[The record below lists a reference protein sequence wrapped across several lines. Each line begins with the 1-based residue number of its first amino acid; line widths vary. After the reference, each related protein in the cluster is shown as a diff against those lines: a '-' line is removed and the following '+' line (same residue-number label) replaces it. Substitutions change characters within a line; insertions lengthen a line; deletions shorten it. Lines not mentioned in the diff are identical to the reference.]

1 MTSTVETSTVRTPT
15 FAESINATLADLLE
29 HEPALLLLG
38 EDIGRLGGVF
48 RVTRGLRERFGAE
61 RVRDALLAESTIVGQ
76 AVGMTMS
83 GLVPICEIQF
93 DGFTYPAVNQ
103 LVTQASRIGYR
114 WNGQVSPSL
123 VVRIPTGGGF
133 RGVEHHSE
141 SNEALFARYPGISV
155 ACPSTGED
163 ADQVLRHAVTLG
175 SPVVVYE
182 PIRLYW
188 RRDTPVRDPEPARSP
203 TAARIVRRG
212 TELTIA
218 TFGAITHEVLEA
230 AHDLAPDVDVEVV
243 DLRWVAP
250 LDMDTV
256 LESVTRTGR
265 LLIVHEGSKD
275 VGIGAEIAAE
285 VAERGFDTLR
295 APIRRLA
302 PERRIYPPAN
312 FESEYLIGVQEIK
325 DEVLV
330 MTK

>member
-1 MTSTVETSTVRTPT
+1 MSTVRSASL
-15 FAESINATLADLLE
+15 AESINTALADLLE
-29 HEPALLLLG
+29 QEPRLLLLG

-48 RVTRGLRERFGAE
+48 RVTRGLQERFGKD

-76 AVGMTMS
+76 AVGMAMS
-83 GLVPICEIQF
+83 GLVPVCEIQF

-103 LVTQASRIGYR
+103 LVTQAARIGGR

-141 SNEALFARYPGISV
+141 SNEALFARLPGISV

-163 ADQVLRHAVTLG
+163 ADQILRYAVTLG
-175 SPVVVYE
+175 SPVVMYE

-188 RRDTPVRDPEPARSP
+188 QRNTPARAPEPARSP
-203 TAARIVRRG
+203 TAARVVRRG
-212 TELTIA
+212 TDLTIA
-218 TFGAITHEVLEA
+218 TYGAITHEVLEA
-230 AHDLAPDVDVEVV
+230 AHALDPDVDVEVV

-256 LESVTRTGR
+256 LGSVARTGR

-275 VGIGAEIAAE
+275 VGIGAEIAAA
-285 VAERGFDTLR
+285 VAERGFDALR
-295 APIRRLA
+295 GPVRRLA
-302 PERRIYPPAN
+302 PDRRAYPPAD
-312 FESEYLIGVQEIK
+312 FEKGYLIGVQEIK

>member
-1 MTSTVETSTVRTPT
+1 MSTVRSAGL
-15 FAESINATLADLLE
+15 AESINATLADLLE
-29 HEPALLLLG
+29 QDPRLLLLG

-48 RVTRGLRERFGAE
+48 RVTRGLRDRFGKD
-61 RVRDALLAESTIVGQ
+61 RVRDALLAESSIVGQ
-76 AVGMTMS
+76 AVGMAMS
-83 GLVPICEIQF
+83 GLVPVCEIQF

-103 LVTQASRIGYR
+103 LVTQAARIGGR

-141 SNEALFARYPGISV
+141 SNEALFARVPGISV

-163 ADQVLRHAVTLG
+163 ADQILRYAVTLG
-175 SPVVVYE
+175 SPVVLYE

-188 RRDTPVRDPEPARSP
+188 RKNTPVRDPEPARSP

-212 TELTIA
+212 ADLTVA
-218 TFGAITHEVLEA
+218 TYGAITHEVLEA
-230 AHDLAPDVDVEVV
+230 AHALSPGIDVEVV

-256 LESVTRTGR
+256 LESVARTGR

-275 VGIGAEIAAE
+275 VGIGAEIAAT
-285 VAERGFDTLR
+285 VAERGFGTLR
-295 APIRRLA
+295 RPVRRLA
-302 PERRIYPPAN
+302 PDRRSYPPADL
-312 FESEYLIGVQEIK
+312 EADYLIGVPEIK
-325 DEVLV
+325 KEVLV
-330 MTK
+330 MTE

>member
-1 MTSTVETSTVRTPT
+1 MTGTVRSPCL
-15 FAESINATLADLLE
+15 AESINTALADLLDQD
-29 HEPALLLLG
+29 PRLVLIG

-48 RVTRGLRERFGAE
+48 RVTRGLRERFGAD

-76 AVGMTMS
+76 AVGMAMS
-83 GLVPICEIQF
+83 GLVPVCEIQF

-103 LVTQASRIGYR
+103 LVTQAARVGGR
-114 WNGQVSPSL
+114 WNGRISPSL
-123 VVRIPTGGGF
+123 VVRIPTAGGF
-133 RGVEHHSE
+133 RGVEHHND
-141 SNEALFARYPGISV
+141 SNEALFARVPGISV

-163 ADQVLRHAVTLG
+163 ADQILRYAVALG

-188 RRDTPVRDPEPARSP
+188 RRSSPPRSAEPARSP
-203 TAARIVRRG
+203 TAARVVRRG
-212 TELTIA
+212 TDLTVA
-218 TFGAITHEVLEA
+218 TYGAITDEVLEA

-256 LESVTRTGR
+256 LESVGRTGR
-265 LLIVHEGSKD
+265 LLVVHEATKD
-275 VGIGAEIAAE
+275 VGIGAEIAAS
-285 VAERGFDTLR
+285 VAEYGHDALRG
-295 APIRRLA
+295 PVRRLA
-302 PERRIYPPAN
+302 PDRRAYPPGD
-312 FESEYLIGVQEIK
+312 FEKDYMIGVREIR

>member
-1 MTSTVETSTVRTPT
+1 MISTGRPAGL
-15 FAESINATLADLLE
+15 AESINATLADLLE
-29 HEPALLLLG
+29 QEPRLLLLG

-48 RVTRGLRERFGAE
+48 RVTRGLRERFGE
-61 RVRDALLAESTIVGQ
+61 DRVRDSLLAESTIVGQ
-76 AVGMTMS
+76 AVGMAMS
-83 GLVPICEIQF
+83 GLVPVCEIQF

-103 LVTQASRIGYR
+103 LVTQAARIGDR
-114 WNGQVSPSL
+114 SNGQLRPSL
-123 VVRIPTGGGF
+123 VVRIPTGGGV

-141 SNEALFARYPGISV
+141 SNEAIFARVPGISV

-163 ADQVLRHAVTLG
+163 ADQILRYAVTLG

-188 RRDTPVRDPEPARSP
+188 RRHTPARDPEPARSP
-203 TAARIVRRG
+203 TAARVVRRG
-212 TELTIA
+212 SDLTIA

-230 AHDLAPDVDVEVV
+230 AHALSPEVEVEVV

-250 LDMDTV
+250 LDLGTV
-256 LESVTRTGR
+256 LESVAHTGR

-275 VGIGAEIAAE
+275 VGIGAEIAAS
-285 VAERGFDTLR
+285 VAEHGFDALLG
-295 APIRRLA
+295 PVHRLA
-302 PERRIYPPAN
+302 PDRRGYPPAN
-312 FESEYLIGVQEIK
+312 FEKDYLIGVQEIK

>member
-1 MTSTVETSTVRTPT
+1 MGTVPSARL
-15 FAESINATLADLLE
+15 AESINATLADLLE
-29 HEPALLLLG
+29 QDPRLLLLG

-48 RVTRGLRERFGAE
+48 RVTRGLRERFGE
-61 RVRDALLAESTIVGQ
+61 DRVRDSLLAESTIVGQ
-76 AVGMTMS
+76 AVGMAMS
-83 GLVPICEIQF
+83 GLVPVCEIQF

-103 LVTQASRIGYR
+103 LVTQAARIGGR

-123 VVRIPTGGGF
+123 VVRIPTGGGV

-141 SNEALFARYPGISV
+141 SNEALFARVPGISV

-163 ADQVLRHAVTLG
+163 ADQILRYAVTLG
-175 SPVVVYE
+175 SPVVMYE

-188 RRDTPVRDPEPARSP
+188 RRNTPARDPEPASSP

-212 TELTIA
+212 TDLTIA
-218 TFGAITHEVLEA
+218 TFGAVTDEVLQA
-230 AHDLAPDVDVEVV
+230 AQALSPELDVEVV

-256 LESVTRTGR
+256 LGSVARTGR

-275 VGIGAEIAAE
+275 VGIGAEIAAS
-285 VAERGFDTLR
+285 VAEHGFGALRG
-295 APIRRLA
+295 PVRRLA
-302 PERRIYPPAN
+302 PERRAYPPAD
-312 FESEYLIGVQEIK
+312 FEKDYLIGVQEIK
-325 DEVLV
+325 DEVLE

>member
-1 MTSTVETSTVRTPT
+1 MSSASVPL
-15 FAESINATLADLLE
+15 AESINATLADLLDQ
-29 HEPALLLLG
+29 EPALLLLG

-48 RVTRGLRERFGAE
+48 RVTRGLRDRFGAD
-61 RVRDALLAESTIVGQ
+61 RVRDSLLAESTIVGQ
-76 AVGMTMS
+76 AVGLAMS
-83 GLVPICEIQF
+83 GLVPVCEIQF

-103 LVTQASRIGYR
+103 LVTQAARIGER

-123 VVRIPTGGGF
+123 VVRIPSGGGV

-141 SNEALFARYPGISV
+141 SNEALFARVPGLSV

-163 ADQVLRHAVTLG
+163 ADQILRYAVRLG
-175 SPVVVYE
+175 SPVVMYE

-188 RRDTPVRDPEPARSP
+188 RRNTPVRDARPAKSP
-203 TAARIVRRG
+203 TAARVVRRG
-212 TELTIA
+212 ADLTIA
-218 TFGAITHEVLEA
+218 TFGAVTHEVLQA
-230 AHDLAPDVDVEVV
+230 AHALAPAVDVEVV

-256 LESVTRTGR
+256 MESVAGTGR

-275 VGIGAEIAAE
+275 VGIGAEIAAF
-285 VAERGFDTLR
+285 VAEHGFGVLR
-295 APIRRLA
+295 APVRRLA
-302 PERRIYPPAN
+302 PARRAYPPAD
-312 FESEYLIGVQEIK
+312 FEKDYLIGVRQIT

>member
-1 MTSTVETSTVRTPT
+1 MLSGVPCAGL
-15 FAESINATLADLLE
+15 AESINATLADLLDKD
-29 HEPALLLLG
+29 PRLLLLG

-48 RVTRGLRERFGAE
+48 RVTRGLRERFGE
-61 RVRDALLAESTIVGQ
+61 DRVRDSLLAESTIVGQ
-76 AVGMTMS
+76 AVGMALS
-83 GLVPICEIQF
+83 GLVPVCEIQF

-103 LVTQASRIGYR
+103 LVTQAARVGGR

-141 SNEALFARYPGISV
+141 SNEALFARFPGISV

-163 ADQVLRHAVTLG
+163 ADQILRHAVTLG

-182 PIRLYW
+182 PIRLYF
-188 RRDTPVRDPEPARSP
+188 RRSSPVRDPEPPRSP

-212 TELTIA
+212 RDLTIA
-218 TFGAITHEVLEA
+218 TFGAIAHEVLEA
-230 AHDLAPDVDVEVV
+230 AHALAPDVDVEVV

-250 LDMDTV
+250 LDMETV
-256 LESVTRTGR
+256 LGSVARTGR
-265 LLIVHEGSKD
+265 LLVVHEGVKD
-275 VGIGAEIAAE
+275 VGIGAEIAAS
-285 VAERGFDTLR
+285 VAEYGFDTLR
-295 APIRRLA
+295 GPVRRLA
-302 PERRIYPPAN
+302 PGRRAYPPAN
-312 FESEYLIGVQEIK
+312 LEKDYLIDVQEIK

>member
-1 MTSTVETSTVRTPT
+1 MSTVRTACL
-15 FAESINATLADLLE
+15 AESINTALADLLE
-29 HEPALLLLG
+29 QEPRLLLLG

-48 RVTRGLRERFGAE
+48 RVTRGLRERFGEE

-76 AVGMTMS
+76 AVGMAMS
-83 GLVPICEIQF
+83 GLVPVCEIQF

-103 LVTQASRIGYR
+103 LVTQAARIGGR
-114 WNGQVSPSL
+114 WNGKVSPSL

-141 SNEALFARYPGISV
+141 SNEALFARVPGISV

-163 ADQVLRHAVTLG
+163 ADQILRCAVTLG
-175 SPVVVYE
+175 SPVVMYE

-188 RRDTPVRDPEPARSP
+188 QRNIPARDPEPARSP
-203 TAARIVRRG
+203 TAARVVRRG
-212 TELTIA
+212 TDLTIA
-218 TFGAITHEVLEA
+218 TYGAITHDVLEA
-230 AHDLAPDVDVEVV
+230 AHALGPDVDVEVV

-256 LESVTRTGR
+256 LRSVARTGR

-275 VGIGAEIAAE
+275 VGIGAEIAAS
-285 VAERGFDTLR
+285 VAEQGFDALR
-295 APIRRLA
+295 GPVRRLA
-302 PERRIYPPAN
+302 PERRAYPPAD
-312 FESEYLIGVQEIK
+312 FEKGYLIGVQEIK
-325 DEVLV
+325 DEMLV

>member
-1 MTSTVETSTVRTPT
+1 MSTVRSACM
-15 FAESINATLADLLE
+15 AESINTALADLLE
-29 HEPALLLLG
+29 QEPRLLLLG
-38 EDIGRLGGVF
+38 QDIGRLGGVF
-48 RVTRGLRERFGAE
+48 RVTRGLRERFGE
-61 RVRDALLAESTIVGQ
+61 DRVRDALLAESTIVGQ
-76 AVGMTMS
+76 AVGMAMS
-83 GLVPICEIQF
+83 GLVPVCEIQF

-103 LVTQASRIGYR
+103 LVTQAARIGGR

-123 VVRIPTGGGF
+123 VVRIPTAGGF

-141 SNEALFARYPGISV
+141 SNEALFARVPGISE

-163 ADQVLRHAVTLG
+163 ADQILRYAVTLG
-175 SPVVVYE
+175 SPVVMYE

-188 RRDTPVRDPEPARSP
+188 RRNTPARDPEPASSP
-203 TAARIVRRG
+203 TAARVVRRG
-212 TELTIA
+212 TDLTIA

-230 AHDLAPDVDVEVV
+230 AQALVPVVDVEVV

-256 LESVTRTGR
+256 LESVGRTGR

-275 VGIGAEIAAE
+275 VGIGAEIAASVVE
-285 VAERGFDTLR
+285 HGFDALR
-295 APIRRLA
+295 GPIRRLA
-302 PERRIYPPAN
+302 PDRRAYPPAN
-312 FESEYLIGVQEIK
+312 FEKDYLIGVQEIK

>member
-1 MTSTVETSTVRTPT
+1 MSTVRSASL
-15 FAESINATLADLLE
+15 AESINATLADLLE
-29 HEPALLLLG
+29 RDPRLLLLG

-48 RVTRGLRERFGAE
+48 RVTRGLRKRFGE
-61 RVRDALLAESTIVGQ
+61 DRVRDSLLAESAIVGQ
-76 AVGMTMS
+76 AVGMALS
-83 GLVPICEIQF
+83 GLIPVCEIQF

-103 LVTQASRIGYR
+103 LVTQAARISGR

-141 SNEALFARYPGISV
+141 SNEALFARVPGISV

-163 ADQVLRHAVTLG
+163 ADQILRYAVTLG
-175 SPVVVYE
+175 SPVIMYE

-188 RRDTPVRDPEPARSP
+188 RRDTPARDPEPARSP

-212 TELTIA
+212 TDLTIA
-218 TFGAITHEVLEA
+218 TYGAITHEVLEA
-230 AHDLAPDVDVEVV
+230 AHALSPDVGAEVV

-250 LDMDTV
+250 LDLGTV
-256 LESVTRTGR
+256 LESVARTGR

-275 VGIGAEIAAE
+275 VGIGAEVAAS
-285 VAERGFDTLR
+285 VAEHGFDALR
-295 APIRRLA
+295 GPVRRLA
-302 PERRIYPPAN
+302 PDRRAYPPGD
-312 FESEYLIGVQEIK
+312 FEKDYLIGVQEIK
-325 DEVLV
+325 NEVLV